1 VHDRPRL
8 VRDLI
13 GAREVWVWAV
23 LIVAVAFWANILRG
37 TSPGDLPG
45 FDSMIARVLENG
57 AFDVF
62 AWSLVFARV
71 TRVSAEGPASWL
83 QIWTTYL
90 VGAIALAPVRLAT
103 DVGLVILGG
112 LLLRGR
118 RTLPA
123 GRQVGLVLLALA
135 FENLWTSS
143 LLTSLHV
150 LVGRVD
156 ARISAC
162 LFSLLNTEA
171 AARANVVENIST
183 HFSISIWPGCASSF
197 PLAGVSLAF
206 LVFVVYLDQP
216 LRGGHLLWLCMSFI
230 GSILLTEIRLML
242 MATNEASYLW
252 WHDGRGASVYAVAAL
267 ALAVVFPILAT
278 RNPGTAKARPG
289 NLHVA

>member
-1 VHDRPRL
+1 M
-8 VRDLI
+8 
-13 GAREVWVWAV
+13 WVWSV

-45 FDSMIARVLENG
+45 LDSMIARVLENG

-62 AWSLVFARV
+62 AWTLVFARI
-71 TRVSAEGPASWL
+71 TRLSEAGPASL
-83 QIWTTYL
+83 FQIWTTFL

-103 DVGLVILGG
+103 VVGLVILGG
-112 LLLRGR
+112 LLMRDR
-118 RTLPA
+118 RVLPA

-143 LLTSLHV
+143 LLASLHV

-162 LFSLLNTEA
+162 LFDLLDTEA
-171 AARANVVENIST
+171 AARANVVENISAN
-183 HFSISIWPGCASSF
+183 FSISSWPGCASSF

-216 LRGGHLLWLCMSFI
+216 LRRRHLLWLSMSFI

-242 MATNEASYLW
+242 MTTSEASYHW
-252 WHDGRGASVYAVAAL
+252 WHDGLGASIYSVAAL

-278 RNPGTAKARPG
+278 RDPRTADARQG